1 MPNVTISLDEETL
14 RASREYASR
23 HGMSL
28 NALIRNTLTSRVVR
42 QEADWLDDCFALMDR
57 AKVNSGGRS
66 WKREDLYDV

>member
-28 NALIRNTLTSRVVR
+28 NALIRNTLKSRVVR
-42 QEADWLDDCFALMDR
+42 EEADWLDACFALADR
-57 AKVNSGGRS
+57 AAASSGGRE
-66 WKREDLYDV
+66 WKREELYDV